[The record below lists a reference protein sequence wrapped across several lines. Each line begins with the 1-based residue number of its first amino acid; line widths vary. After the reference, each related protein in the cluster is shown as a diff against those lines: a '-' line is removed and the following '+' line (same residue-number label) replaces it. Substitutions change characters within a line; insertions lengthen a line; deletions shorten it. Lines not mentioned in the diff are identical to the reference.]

1 MTKHEAMLYI
11 RDKLKTADFE
21 TLRRIICGI
30 NGPRCSNDCPLK
42 DKNSVNCEC
51 LDIEEDKE

>member
-11 RDKLKTADFE
+11 RDKLKIADFE

-30 NGPRCSNDCPLK
+30 NGPRCSNNCPLK
-42 DKNSVNCEC
+42 QNSLNCEC
-51 LDIEEDKE
+51 EEIMEDKE